1 MKQDNFIAIFF
12 VVLLYVA
19 VAWTV
24 RLILLNYIQNFWL
37 VWIIGIG
44 AGKVT
49 LAQGSGVT
57 INSKDS
63 EKAIDGQ
70 HASVTLIKT
79 ATDTWR
85 LIGALQA

>member
-37 VWIIGIG
+37 VWIIGLGVG
-44 AGKVT
+44 AGVTFLLYKKV
-49 LAQGSGVT
+49 VEVV
-57 INSKDS
+57 KD
-63 EKAIDGQ
+63 IF
-70 HASVTLIKT
+70 
-79 ATDTWR
+79 R
-85 LIGALQA
+85 

>member
-37 VWIIGIG
+37 VWIIGLG
-44 AGKVT
+44 AG
-49 LAQGSGVT
+49 AGVT
-57 INSKDS
+57 FLLYKKVVAVVKD
-63 EKAIDGQ
+63 
-70 HASVTLIKT
+70 VF
-79 ATDTWR
+79 R
-85 LIGALQA
+85 

>member
-12 VVLLYVA
+12 VVLLYIA

-44 AGKVT
+44 AGEGANFLLYRKVV
-49 LAQGSGVT
+49 AVV
-57 INSKDS
+57 KD
-63 EKAIDGQ
+63 IF
-70 HASVTLIKT
+70 
-79 ATDTWR
+79 R
-85 LIGALQA
+85 

>member
-37 VWIIGIG
+37 VWIIGLG
-44 AGKVT
+44 AG
-49 LAQGSGVT
+49 AGVT
-57 INSKDS
+57 FLLYKKLVAVVKD
-63 EKAIDGQ
+63 
-70 HASVTLIKT
+70 VF
-79 ATDTWR
+79 R
-85 LIGALQA
+85 

>member
-44 AGKVT
+44 AGAGATFLLYRKVV
-49 LAQGSGVT
+49 AVV
-57 INSKDS
+57 
-63 EKAIDGQ
+63 KAIF
-70 HASVTLIKT
+70 
-79 ATDTWR
+79 R
-85 LIGALQA
+85 

>member
-37 VWIIGIG
+37 VWIFGIG
-44 AGKVT
+44 AGAGATFLLYRKVV
-49 LAQGSGVT
+49 AVV
-57 INSKDS
+57 KD
-63 EKAIDGQ
+63 IF
-70 HASVTLIKT
+70 
-79 ATDTWR
+79 R
-85 LIGALQA
+85 

>member
-1 MKQDNFIAIFF
+1 MLPAAS
-12 VVLLYVA
+12 VVDV
-19 VAWTV
+19 V
-24 RLILLNYIQNFWL
+24 
-37 VWIIGIG
+37 

-70 HASVTLIKT
+70 HASVTIIKT
-79 ATDTWR
+79 ATDTWQ

>member
-37 VWIIGIG
+37 VWIIGLG
-44 AGKVT
+44 AG
-49 LAQGSGVT
+49 AGVT
-57 INSKDS
+57 FLLYKKVVAVVKD
-63 EKAIDGQ
+63 IF
-70 HASVTLIKT
+70 
-79 ATDTWR
+79 R
-85 LIGALQA
+85 

>member
-37 VWIIGIG
+37 VWIIGISAG
-44 AGKVT
+44 AGVTFLLYRKVV
-49 LAQGSGVT
+49 AVV
-57 INSKDS
+57 KD
-63 EKAIDGQ
+63 IF
-70 HASVTLIKT
+70 
-79 ATDTWR
+79 R
-85 LIGALQA
+85 

>member
-37 VWIIGIG
+37 VWIIGLG
-44 AGKVT
+44 AG
-49 LAQGSGVT
+49 AGVT
-57 INSKDS
+57 FLLYKKVVEVVKD
-63 EKAIDGQ
+63 IF
-70 HASVTLIKT
+70 
-79 ATDTWR
+79 R
-85 LIGALQA
+85 

>member
-1 MKQDNFIAIFF
+1 MPPNSS
-12 VVLLYVA
+12 VA
-19 VAWTV
+19 YSVGTTITV
-24 RLILLNYIQNFWL
+24 
-37 VWIIGIG
+37 IGIG

-70 HASVTLIKT
+70 HASVTCIKT
-79 ATDTWR
+79 ATDTWQ
-85 LIGALQA
+85 LVGALQA